1 MLPIALE
8 VQPLSRRRRNREE
21 TSPII
26 PFHFVFMACRVNE
39 SSKHSY
45 ILRQPVR
52 MVWKDKCP
60 TIISPHA
67 PNFSV
72 KFGLRTSV
80 RTTPTAGLDVNIK
93 IPLSGPRHLVDKM
106 NSGSLFRAQIDV
118 RAHLSGKSDVQRV
131 RGANPERSGTV
142 IIVGVYPSE
151 PQWIFIVEYEFHFS
165 LNKKTQSKIRTEKL
179 RASVFDRL
187 IDIIGPPQRR
197 FAGQVVNR
205 KSRIP

>member
-1 MLPIALE
+1 ME
-8 VQPLSRRRRNREE
+8 RQMSNHHFSSR
-21 TSPII
+21 
-26 PFHFVFMACRVNE
+26 A
-39 SSKHSY
+39 K
-45 ILRQPVR
+45 
-52 MVWKDKCP
+52 
-60 TIISPHA
+60 
-67 PNFSV
+67 
-72 KFGLRTSV
+72 
-80 RTTPTAGLDVNIK
+80 
-93 IPLSGPRHLVDKM
+93 
-106 NSGSLFRAQIDV
+106 LFRQIWPAYECTDHSNRRARRKHQNSLVRAAAPGGQNELWLPLPAQIDV

-187 IDIIGPPQRR
+187 IDIIGPPQGR